1 MLDRIRNAIA
11 VSLGGLRDL
20 SLSQRLA
27 ILLSGLLVA
36 LSVAWLTN
44 WAATPEMTPLL
55 PQPLGGVE
63 LASIRE
69 GLDRMGERYRV
80 EGSQVLVGATA
91 NRAAI
96 LAQLQQEDRL
106 PASTSVG
113 FDALVKESNP
123 WLSQEENDR
132 RWTVALKRELEGVL
146 SRFEGVKHA
155 EVFLNLTNRPRGF
168 TRTEAAASAS
178 VTLIMKTGE
187 TLTRARA
194 LSAAK
199 LVSGAVRGLAIRNV
213 QVVDASGQSGLE
225 WDDDGSGGGLT
236 RLQHEHERR
245 IAEKIRS
252 QLAFDPRVRVN
263 VQVELE
269 LTTSDTRSAT
279 PTSPVEVR
287 REVDSSRR
295 EKGVRGGAP
304 GVEPNTGVAA
314 GGSAGGSVETREM
327 ENTQLVPGEE
337 VTLKRTPSG
346 GVKAIFAA
354 VNVSYSYLAAVHRRL
369 NPGADEP
376 TEEQIAA
383 VFQKERERIINQVAM
398 LVKPLPDGRNED
410 QVRVDW
416 YYDTTGTEPEPVKS
430 GALETGMELAQ
441 RFGPQAGLALLALFS
456 LGLMLSMSRRAGG
469 SDAGESFGLEL
480 GLPREAIEAARKAA
494 EDLQSTAAGGASRAT
509 GRGASAAQAAGVPT
523 VAGEGAP
530 LREVVMPAVGE
541 TLVTDGVL
549 TAREVDESTVQV
561 STMLDQVS
569 AMVDADPGA
578 VAALFERWIE
588 RSE

>member
-1 MLDRIRNAIA
+1 MLDRFRQLLSNAL
-11 VSLGGLRDL
+11 SSLRDL

-27 ILLSGLLVA
+27 ILLSGMMVA
-36 LSVAWLTN
+36 VSIVWLTN

-55 PQPLGGVE
+55 PQPLEGAE
-63 LASIRE
+63 LASISE
-69 GLDRMGERYRV
+69 GLDRMGEPYRI

-91 NRAAI
+91 NRSSI
-96 LAQLQQEDRL
+96 LARLQQDDRL

-113 FDALVKESNP
+113 FDALVRESNP

-146 SRFEGVKHA
+146 NRFEGVKHA

-168 TRTEAAASAS
+168 ARTEAAASAG
-178 VTLIMKTGE
+178 VTLIMKPGE
-187 TLTRARA
+187 ALTRERA
-194 LSAAK
+194 VAAAK
-199 LVSGAVRGLAIRNV
+199 LVSGAVRGLSLRNV
-213 QVVDASGQSGLE
+213 QVVDGSGQHALE
-225 WDDDGSGGGLT
+225 WDDEAGSGLT

-263 VQVELE
+263 VQVDLE
-269 LTTSDTRSAT
+269 LTSSDTRSAT

-287 REVDSSRR
+287 REVDSSKR
-295 EKGVRGGAP
+295 EKGARGGQP
-304 GVEPNTGVAA
+304 GVEPNTGVAVGGA
-314 GGSAGGSVETREM
+314 GGSTIETRET
-327 ENTQLVPGEE
+327 ENTQSVPGEE

-346 GVKAIFAA
+346 GIKAVFAA
-354 VNVSYSYLAAVHRRL
+354 VNVSYTYLAAVHRRQ
-369 NPGADEP
+369 NPNADPP
-376 TEEQIAA
+376 TEEQIAS
-383 VFQKERERIINQVAM
+383 VFQKERERIVSQVAM
-398 LVKPLPDGRNED
+398 LVKAPPEGRSED

-416 YYDTTGTEPEPVKS
+416 YYDTAVSEPEPVKS
-430 GALETGMELAQ
+430 GALDTGMELAQ

-456 LGLMLSMSRRAGG
+456 LGLMLRMSRRSAG
-469 SDAGESFGLEL
+469 SDAGESFGMEL

-494 EDLQSTAAGGASRAT
+494 EDLQAANTAGTPRPG
-509 GRGASAAQAAGVPT
+509 GRGAAAATGLAASAAAA
-523 VAGEGAP
+523 EGGG
-530 LREVVMPAVGE
+530 LREVVMAPVGE

-588 RSE
+588 KSE